1 MQVTHLGQSLKYV
14 SLLAMVAATGCASVI
29 EGGDQTINVSTT
41 GCEEHG
47 VIQCSAV
54 NDDGSSQLTAPAS
67 VSVDKDMDDL
77 TISCRSKDK
86 VAHGEV
92 IVEST
97 YEAWNAGNILL
108 GGVIGVGVDA
118 ATGAMWNYPSS
129 VIVPMKCPESA
140 PSSIVKNVSQT
151 GLHGAQVGEI
161 ASAMECNAGRSL
173 LKSDGQKEQ
182 WLLSC
187 GDNES
192 LEVQCNDGVCVLI

>member
-1 MQVTHLGQSLKYV
+1 MQVTHLGQGLKYLF
-14 SLLAMVAATGCASVI
+14 LLAMVAATGCATVI
-29 EGGDQTINVSTT
+29 EGGDQTVNVSTT

-86 VAHGEV
+86 VAYGEV
-92 IVEST
+92 IVESS
-97 YEAWNAGNILL
+97 YEAWNAGNLLL

-129 VIVPMKCPESA
+129 IIVPMKCPSSA
-140 PSSIVKNVSQT
+140 PSSVVGNVSEI
-151 GLHGAQVGEI
+151 GRHGGQVGEI
-161 ASAMECNAGRSL
+161 AYAMNCNAGKSL
-173 LKSDGQKEQ
+173 LKSNGQKEQ

-192 LEVQCNDGVCVLI
+192 LEVNCNDGACVLN